1 MSPNPSGLGRKKMF
15 GRYAVWLAAWM
26 VIAIGVMDLI
36 QARGVLFQLAG
47 EQLYEMSVRQIAR
60 R

>member
-1 MSPNPSGLGRKKMF
+1 MF
-15 GRYAVWLAAWM
+15 GRYAIWLAAWM

-36 QARGVLFQLAG
+36 QARGVILEIAS
-47 EQLYEMSVRQIAR
+47 ERSCEMSSRQIAR

>member
-1 MSPNPSGLGRKKMF
+1 MF
-15 GRYAVWLAAWM
+15 GRCAVWLAAWM

-36 QARGVLFQLAG
+36 QARQVLFELAG
-47 EQLYEMSVRQIAR
+47 EQLVEMSVRQIAR

>member
-1 MSPNPSGLGRKKMF
+1 MF

>member
-1 MSPNPSGLGRKKMF
+1 MF
-15 GRYAVWLAAWM
+15 GRCAVWLAAWM

-36 QARGVLFQLAG
+36 QARRVIFELAG
-47 EQLYEMSVRQIAR
+47 EQLQEMSVRQIAR

>member
-1 MSPNPSGLGRKKMF
+1 MF
-15 GRYAVWLAAWM
+15 GRYAVWLAAWT

-36 QARGVLFQLAG
+36 EARNVLFELARARVV
-47 EQLYEMSVRQIAR
+47 EMSVLQIAR